1 MRLETTFEILISYSA
16 QHIPSHIEEGH
27 GYHELGNYTEI
38 EVTKV
43 EIVTEKDSIDITKCL
58 PISVLNEIANNIDTD
73 I

>member
-1 MRLETTFEILISYSA
+1 MRLETTFEILISYKA

-43 EIVTEKDSIDITKCL
+43 EIVTEKDSIDITRYL
-58 PISVLNEIANNIDTD
+58 PASVLNEITNSIETD

>member
-43 EIVTEKDSIDITKCL
+43 EIVTEKDSIDITRYL
-58 PISVLNEIANNIDTD
+58 PASVLNEITNSIETD

>member
-1 MRLETTFEILISYSA
+1 MRLETTFEILISYKA
-16 QHIPSHIEEGH
+16 QHIPSQIEEGH

-43 EIVTEKDSIDITKCL
+43 EIVTEKDSIDITRYL
-58 PISVLNEIANNIDTD
+58 PASVLNEITNSIETD

>member
-1 MRLETTFEILISYSA
+1 MRLETTFEIFISYSA

-43 EIVTEKDSIDITKCL
+43 EIVTEKDSIDITRYL
-58 PISVLNEIANNIDTD
+58 PNSVLNEIANNIDTD